1 MTTAELELLSL
12 SSADDKRRRRSI
24 ESTEWPQEE
33 KQEEEIFRVPNKV
46 VVYLKA
52 GARSDMRVP
61 P

>member
-33 KQEEEIFRVPNKV
+33 EIFRVPNKV

-52 GARSDMRVP
+52 AARSDMRVP
-61 P
+61 PQAID